1 MGRLGSIGLVFLG
14 WIALL
19 GLTGCGNSNPVKTV
33 TYPVPDSIALAPTP
47 AASMEVGST
56 LTFTAVALNSSRQ
69 PLLQPLYYQ
78 TSDPTVVT
86 VAANGLACA
95 GSWDSLTNPTVCTA
109 GRVGVAQVTATAQG
123 VTSPTA

>member
-1 MGRLGSIGLVFLG
+1 
-14 WIALL
+14 
-19 GLTGCGNSNPVKTV
+19 
-33 TYPVPDSIALAPTP
+33 
-47 AASMEVGST
+47 
-56 LTFTAVALNSSRQ
+56 ALNSSRQ

-95 GSWDSLTNPTVCTA
+95 GSWDSLTAPTVCTA

-123 VTSPTA
+123 VTSPTTTVYVHQHIDSITLNPAANQQSSPCQSVNQTFIYEAHAFSRGND